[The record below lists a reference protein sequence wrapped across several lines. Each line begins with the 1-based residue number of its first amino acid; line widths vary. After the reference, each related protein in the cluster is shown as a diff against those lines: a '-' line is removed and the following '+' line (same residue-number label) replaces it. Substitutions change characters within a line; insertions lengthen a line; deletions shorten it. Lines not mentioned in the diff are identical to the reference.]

1 MSAQSQHIYVVDD
14 EASARELVGDYFT
27 LHGFTVTLCEG
38 GARLRKEL
46 AHKIPDL
53 IVLDLNMPKMDG
65 REFVRH
71 LRTMPDM
78 DRVPVLM
85 VTTHAE
91 RNDVVLALQAGV
103 NDYVVKP
110 FTPELLQEKIASL
123 AVKVRA

>member
-1 MSAQSQHIYVVDD
+1 MRVLIVDD
-14 EASARELVGDYFT
+14 SSTMRRIIANTLKKLGYEDIVEAADGAEGLQVLVSK
-27 LHGFTVTLCEG
+27 
-38 GARLRKEL
+38 GA
-46 AHKIPDL
+46 DL
-53 IVLDLNMPKMDG
+53 VLTDWNMPKMDG

-123 AVKVRA
+123 AVKVRV